1 MEVRNKTWKDNLLEG
16 FRRIEELELRKR
28 MGREKMVEFIK
39 NEQYDLY
46 LMLENEL
53 KKMDVEAED
62 LWSSIKVTRE
72 RWKIDRAIGKEKKT
86 VKQGTPQ
93 ADSEKTAL
101 KAFLH

>member
-1 MEVRNKTWKDNLLEG
+1 MEVRNKTWKNNLLEG

-53 KKMDVEAED
+53 KKMDVETEN
-62 LWSSIKVTRE
+62 LWGSIKVTRE
-72 RWKIDRAIGKEKKT
+72 RWKIERVIHKEKKPG
-86 VKQGTPQ
+86 KQETQ
-93 ADSEKTAL
+93 QSNSERTAQ
-101 KAFLH
+101 KMFLH

>member
-16 FRRIEELELRKR
+16 FRRIEELELRRR

-72 RWKIDRAIGKEKKT
+72 RWKIDRAIHKEKKPE
-86 VKQGTPQ
+86 KQGTQ
-93 ADSEKTAL
+93 QLNSEKTDQ
-101 KAFLH
+101 KYFLH